1 MHSRRHPIGRTVAL
15 AFTLLALSAC
25 AGGTST
31 TSSGATTAAPTT
43 TGPAATPTN
52 SADQRY
58 QVDAT
63 VLANAGHGP
72 QACQSVLD
80 SLPPQCGGLP
90 LHGFAWSQL
99 PPTAVHRAGPV
110 TWAGG
115 VHLVGTFDGTTLS
128 LTRPASLAPAHEVGS
143 GERGAASS
151 FETPCAPPAG
161 GWRIVD
167 PTKVGLDD
175 WNALDAYVTGQPDYS
190 TSWIDASS
198 HVQGATGQPAG
209 NVFTAAFTGDAATH
223 HRAMAAMWGGAV
235 CVVTRPHS
243 QADLV
248 RVQAQI
254 FSAAARRAGV
264 KALSG
269 GTTVSHGRAVLT
281 VTVLVATPQVEAW
294 IRRRAGTVP
303 VHIDGW
309 LAPVAR

>member
-1 MHSRRHPIGRTVAL
+1 
-15 AFTLLALSAC
+15 
-25 AGGTST
+25 
-31 TSSGATTAAPTT
+31 
-43 TGPAATPTN
+43 
-52 SADQRY
+52 
-58 QVDAT
+58 
-63 VLANAGHGP
+63 
-72 QACQSVLD
+72 
-80 SLPPQCGGLP
+80 
-90 LHGFAWSQL
+90 
-99 PPTAVHRAGPV
+99 
-110 TWAGG
+110 

-128 LTRPASLAPAHEVGS
+128 LTRPASLAPAHEVGR

>member
-1 MHSRRHPIGRTVAL
+1 MHTSRWTQALGATVLAL
-15 AFTLLALSAC
+15 LALLALSSC
-25 AGGTST
+25 
-31 TSSGATTAAPTT
+31 SSSARKAARGPEPTI
-43 TGPAATPTN
+43 TGPATTRPARPV
-52 SADQRY
+52 RY

-63 VLANAGHGP
+63 VLENAAHGP

-99 PPTAVHRAGPV
+99 PPTAVHRAAHV

-115 VHLVGTFDGTTLS
+115 VHLVGTFDGTTLT
-128 LTRPASLAPAHEVGS
+128 LTRPASLAPAHGVGT
-143 GERGAASS
+143 GGRGAAPS

-161 GWRIVD
+161 GWRIID
-167 PTKVGLDD
+167 PSRVTQED
-175 WNALDAYVTGQPDYS
+175 WNALDAYVTGLPDYS
-190 TSWIDASS
+190 TSWIDSSS

-209 NVFTAAFTGDAATH
+209 TVFTAAFTGDAAA
-223 HRAMAAMWGGAV
+223 HRRAIAAIWGGAV

-243 QADLV
+243 RADLA
-248 RVQAQI
+248 RVQAEI

-264 KALSG
+264 KPLSG
-269 GTTVSHGRAVLT
+269 GTTVSHGRAVLA

-294 IRRRAGTVP
+294 IHRRAGTVP

-309 LAPVAR
+309 LEPVVAK